1 MRGVK
6 YPSVGMVL
14 LCVSS
19 PGFTAVETGVT
30 AGLSAEWTDNVFLS
44 NEDRRNDWVET
55 IELGADL
62 QDQETFYQYAI
73 DYAISHE
80 RYERDSF
87 DATSYY
93 NGTANLNLS
102 PFPGRFEWNN
112 SIQSETTTRDSSAL
126 NTPENRDQR
135 NRYTTTPSLT
145 LILLPRDRVLLIGNA
160 ERVTFR
166 ESGDSDSDR
175 AGANV
180 DCTHAATSLL
190 DLSLNVGQEKVQFEQ
205 DEDYRSTDYHLGINR
220 RINGGNIWLAL
231 GHVTV
236 EPEVSEETDEPQ
248 YEANIDWS
256 NQLHSLTFSAY
267 HDVTDSSVG
276 ASRFFEPSDDIE
288 LPNDVN
294 TDEVEIVKRTRYS
307 LGYGYGT
314 EATFTISP
322 SIYLD
327 DEEAVDGSSDTLRKG
342 FNLLMERN
350 ISSQTRASFE
360 FNFTRDDNKDV
371 LETVT
376 TQQVDYTKYYRLA
389 LEHDFYESLGAD
401 FWITRED
408 ADRQLD
414 EENYEVHTVG
424 ASVGLRF

>member
-19 PGFTAVETGVT
+19 PGFSAVETGVT
-30 AGLSAEWTDNVFLS
+30 AGLSAEWTDNVFLT
-44 NEDRRNDWVET
+44 NQDRRNDWVET
-55 IELGADL
+55 IDLGADL
-62 QDQETFYQYAI
+62 QDQETLYQYAV
-73 DYAISHE
+73 DYSVSHD
-80 RYERDSF
+80 RYERGSF
-87 DATSYY
+87 DSTTYY
-93 NGTANLNLS
+93 NGRANLNLS
-102 PFPGRFEWNN
+102 PFPRRFEWNN

-135 NRYTTTPSLT
+135 NRYTTSPSLA
-145 LILLPRDRVLLIGNA
+145 LILLPRDRVSLIGNA

-166 ESGDSDSDR
+166 ESDGSDSDR
-175 AGANV
+175 AGANL
-180 DCTHAATSLL
+180 DWTHAATSLL
-190 DLSLNVGQEKVQFEQ
+190 DLSLNVGQEKVQFER

-220 RINGGNIWLAL
+220 RINGGNVWLAL
-231 GHVTV
+231 GHVKV
-236 EPEVSEETDEPQ
+236 EPEISEETDEPQ
-248 YEANIDWS
+248 YEANIEWS
-256 NQLHSLTFSAY
+256 NQLHLLTFRAY

-276 ASRFFEPSDDIE
+276 ASRFFEPSDNIE

-307 LGYGYGT
+307 LGYGYGM
-314 EATFTISP
+314 EGRYSINP
-322 SIYLD
+322 SLYLD

-350 ISSQTRASFE
+350 ISAQMRASFE
-360 FNFTRDDNKDV
+360 FNFARDDNKDV

-376 TQQVDYTKYYRLA
+376 TQRVDYSKFYRLA
-389 LEHDFYESLGAD
+389 LAHDFYESVGAE

-414 EENYEVHTVG
+414 AEDYEVHTVG
-424 ASVGLRF
+424 ASVGMRF